1 MKIIS
6 VFFCFLG
13 MVLAQLN
20 YESRPDYLEFGTGFR
35 SQGPVDERYAAG
47 EDLLLPPLEE
57 NENAFWLTMWNE
69 LRDEYELFKWKL
81 LFIISKI
88 KWPI

>member
-1 MKIIS
+1 
-6 VFFCFLG
+6 

-57 NENAFWLTMWNE
+57 NENAF
-69 LRDEYELFKWKL
+69 
-81 LFIISKI
+81 
-88 KWPI
+88 